1 MNPDQSASD
10 IRYRSAS
17 DIRAAVVD
25 ADTLLSEEVVQRSA
39 TLADQVY
46 AIVSRGVLMGA
57 WKPAERLS
65 VRGLAEE
72 LAVSITPVRE
82 ALTRLANEGAL
93 TNADGRGFRTVLLN
107 RAGYQEIVH
116 IRISLEP
123 TAARLAA
130 ARMSD
135 DDIAALSHQNE
146 TLAQAITQ
154 ENFAAAL
161 QIDTAFHLA
170 IYECSGMPLLV
181 SMINSLLLRAG
192 PTRTRLSGN
201 YRKSLVGLEHHKRI
215 LAALLLRDGDAV
227 ASEIASDLRDGSNAI
242 LKELDQ

>member
-1 MNPDQSASD
+1 MNPDQSASE
-10 IRYRSAS
+10 IRYQPAS
-17 DIRAAVVD
+17 DLTAAFPNAD
-25 ADTLLSEEVVQRSA
+25 ALLAEEVVQRSA

-46 AIVSRGVLMGA
+46 AIVSRGILMGA

-93 TNADGRGFRTVLLN
+93 SNADGRGFRTVQLDKA
-107 RAGYQEIVH
+107 RYQEIVH

-135 DDIAALSHQNE
+135 DDIAGLIHQNE
-146 TLAQAITQ
+146 TLAQAIAQ
-154 ENFAAAL
+154 ENFATAL

-192 PTRTRLSGN
+192 PTRTPPC
-201 YRKSLVGLEHHKRI
+201 
-215 LAALLLRDGDAV
+215 ACAMAMLLHPR
-227 ASEIASDLRDGSNAI
+227 SPAI
-242 LKELDQ
+242 